1 MKKVVLLTGLVMFIL
16 VSSNATVWR
25 VNNTPGVNA
34 SFSTFSAAHNAAYVY
49 SGDTIYLEPGAG
61 TYGDVTITKKLIII
75 GNGYF
80 CSENIE
86 TQSNI
91 STSRFDKITLNNGSQ
106 GTIIEGCQFEEMSI
120 NTSNI
125 VIQRNFMS
133 NSGGGL
139 YFNTNDIA
147 NIIIRDNYLFTG
159 GTTSYSS
166 YYSIKSTVIGVNNV
180 VISNNFIKVLATG
193 SDDYSL
199 YLNSGFSGVIE
210 NNVIIGNT
218 YVNNSSCRNNI
229 QVSGTF
235 TQTNCTYTNNLGS
248 STQFGTSNGNQ
259 QNVIMANVFLGAGST
274 DGQWQLKPGSPAIG
288 AGVGGVDCGMF
299 GGDFPYVLSGIPAIP
314 AIYQLDLNVDNV
326 NQQIE
331 VEMSTKSHN

>member
-1 MKKVVLLTGLVMFIL
+1 MKKVVLLTGMMLVMI
-16 VSSNATVWR
+16 VSSNANVWR

-34 SFSTFSAAHNAAYVY
+34 SFSTFTAAHNAAYVY
-49 SGDTIYLEPGAG
+49 PGDTIYLEPGAG

-80 CSENIE
+80 CSENLE
-86 TQSNI
+86 TQSNVL
-91 STSRFDKITLNNGSQ
+91 TSRFDKITLNNGSQ
-106 GTIIEGCQFEEMSI
+106 GTIIEGCQFIEMSI

-125 VIQRNFMS
+125 VIQRNFIS
-133 NSGGGL
+133 SSYLGL

-147 NIIIRDNYLFTG
+147 NIIIRDNYFLHQG
-159 GTTSYSS
+159 NSSNSYFA
-166 YYSIKSTVIGVNNV
+166 IKSTVLGVNNI
-180 VISNNFIKVLATG
+180 VISNNFIKIVATG
-193 SDDYSL
+193 SDDYSI
-199 YLNSGFSGVIE
+199 YLTSGFSGVIE
-210 NNVIIGNT
+210 NNIIIGNVS
-218 YVNNSSCRNNI
+218 VNNSTVRNNI

-235 TQTNCTYTNNLGS
+235 TQANCTYTNNLGS

-274 DGQWQLKPGSPAIG
+274 DGQWKLKPGSPAIG
-288 AGVGGVDCGMF
+288 AGVGGIDCGMF

-331 VEMSTKSHN
+331 VDMSVKSHN